1 MVTDIKHRNHTSYS
15 LEFHLINVR
24 KGIVS
29 YILMN
34 RPSKLDR
41 IFYYMVQR
49 GDFMKRFFYF
59 FGWTIFIGFIIYLG
73 VKYQNFLIHQ
83 KFIQNIREESSLTF
97 YLVQA
102 VLFSFL
108 FPIIIGIMFRLPKFI
123 NEIKQNKQWM
133 FDWIK
138 FIAIGLPSLCIL
150 LINTLKIYIPENM
163 IEFIPQTIFL
173 TDSTIPLIAGGV
185 FGYVLIDSLKK

>member
-1 MVTDIKHRNHTSYS
+1 
-15 LEFHLINVR
+15 
-24 KGIVS
+24 
-29 YILMN
+29 
-34 RPSKLDR
+34 
-41 IFYYMVQR
+41 MVQR

-73 VKYQNFLIHQ
+73 VKYQNFLIYQ